1 MNNIVYVALGS
12 NMGDREA
19 YLRSA
24 VSFIHQHPHVKVDAV
39 SSIYETDPVGY
50 DDQDL
55 FLNMVIS
62 LSTSL
67 DPFELL
73 QFLLKTEAELDRERT
88 IRWGP
93 RTVDLDILLYNE
105 ENIETE
111 QLIIPHP
118 RMHERLFVLIPL
130 KEIKPDLTEGLIN
143 KRTDQ
148 EGVRIW
154 RQRTEVDEFVHTE
167 S

>member
-1 MNNIVYVALGS
+1 MNNIAYIALGS
-12 NMGDREA
+12 NLGDREA
-19 YLRSA
+19 YLRNA
-24 VSFIHQHPHVKVDAV
+24 VTLIHQHPQIQVEAI

-62 LSTSL
+62 LRTSL
-67 DPFELL
+67 NPFELL
-73 QFLLKTEAELDRERT
+73 QILQKIEAQLGRKRT

-93 RTVDLDILLYNE
+93 RTVDLDILLYND

-111 QLIIPHP
+111 KLIIPHP
-118 RMHERLFVLIPL
+118 RMYERLFVLIPL
-130 KEIKPDLTEGLIN
+130 TELKSELIEGLN

-154 RQRTEVDEFVHTE
+154 RQSTEVDEFVHTE

>member
-1 MNNIVYVALGS
+1 MNNIAYVALGS
-12 NMGDREA
+12 NMGDRET
-19 YLRSA
+19 YLRRA
-24 VSFIHQHPHVKVDAV
+24 VSIIHQHPQIKVDAI

-50 DDQDL
+50 ADQGL

-73 QFLLKTEAELDRERT
+73 LFLQKTEAELGRKRT

-111 QLIIPHP
+111 QLFIPHP

-130 KEIKPDLTEGLIN
+130 KELKPDLTEELIN

-154 RQRTEVDEFVHTE
+154 RQRIKVDEFVHTE